1 MIASHY
7 ISVRTIR
14 YQVKT
19 MVQIPEKV
27 LAKMAEQTT
36 VKTLVTASADGMPH
50 AIVCGSI
57 IAPAAD
63 KVVVGEVLIQRA
75 SANLQANPKAAILVA
90 AGMESYEIVLANPVR
105 ITEGPMLD
113 QMNENLAKIHLQAR
127 ALWAFD
133 VAEVYDEGA
142 TPAAGSKIA

>member
-1 MIASHY
+1 
-7 ISVRTIR
+7 
-14 YQVKT
+14 

-36 VKTLVTASADGMPH
+36 VKTLVTASACGAPH

-57 IAPAAD
+57 IAPTAD
-63 KVVVGEVLIQRA
+63 KVVVGEVLMKRA
-75 SANLQANPKAAILVA
+75 SANLQANPKAAILIT
-90 AGMESYEIVLANPVR
+90 AGMESYEIVR
-105 ITEGPMLD
+105 IAEGPMLD
-113 QMNENLAKIHLQAR
+113 QMNAELAKIHLQAR

-142 TPAAGSKIA
+142 SPAAGTKIA

>member
-1 MIASHY
+1 
-7 ISVRTIR
+7 
-14 YQVKT
+14 

-36 VKTLVTASADGMPH
+36 VKTLVTASACGAPH

-57 IAPAAD
+57 IAP
-63 KVVVGEVLIQRA
+63 VVGEVLMKRA
-75 SANLQANPKAAILVA
+75 SANLQANPKAAILIA
-90 AGMESYEIVLANPVR
+90 AGMESYVIVLANPVR
-105 ITEGPMLD
+105 ISEGPMLD
-113 QMNENLAKIHLQAR
+113 QMNAELAKIHLQAR

-142 TPAAGSKIA
+142 SPAAGTKIA

>member
-1 MIASHY
+1 
-7 ISVRTIR
+7 
-14 YQVKT
+14 
-19 MVQIPEKV
+19 
-27 LAKMAEQTT
+27 MAEQTT
-36 VKTLVTASADGMPH
+36 VKTLVTASVDGMPH

-63 KVVVGEVLIQRA
+63 KVVVGEVLMKRA

-105 ITEGPMLD
+105 IAEGPMLD
-113 QMNENLAKIHLQAR
+113 QMNAELAKIHLQAR

>member
-36 VKTLVTASADGMPH
+36 VKTLVTASACGAPH

-63 KVVVGEVLIQRA
+63 KVVVGEVLMKRA
-75 SANLQANPKAAILVA
+75 SANLQANPKAPRDKPRQ
-90 AGMESYEIVLANPVR
+90 GRKNRER
-105 ITEGPMLD
+105 
-113 QMNENLAKIHLQAR
+113 
-127 ALWAFD
+127 
-133 VAEVYDEGA
+133 
-142 TPAAGSKIA
+142 